1 MTWRSVLMPKP
12 KPFIARLAV
21 IAGIL
26 PIVGW
31 LGGSYWLL
39 DLFNHFQWQ
48 YAGALAIAVICLG
61 CWKAWRLA
69 LLTALFLAVPLV
81 RLAEPSLPSL
91 HKPAIGASLR
101 FASFNVLTANE
112 RYADAVSWIRETDPD
127 VIFLPEVD
135 EVWAEHLKPL
145 LASHPHAVEHIVEG
159 NFGFA
164 CYSKLP
170 ILKQEIIPCGE
181 MELPLLKL
189 RLQGPQGEFTFFGAH
204 PVPPATEFWANERDA
219 FLLIIAEQV
228 KAEPGAVVL
237 AGDLNATIWSRA
249 MKPLFAAGL
258 QGRSVSPTWERG
270 NPLLAT
276 PIDHLLYRGP
286 LDKPQSDGLKRRWV
300 GPDLGSDHRP
310 VVAEIA
316 W

>member
-1 MTWRSVLMPKP
+1 MARRFFRIPNQGS
-12 KPFIARLAV
+12 IARLAV
-21 IAGIL
+21 FAGVFPL
-26 PIVGW
+26 LGW

-39 DLFNHFQWQ
+39 DLFNHFQHQ
-48 YAGALAIAVICLG
+48 YAAFIGFCLVILLCR
-61 CWKAWRLA
+61 KAWRPA
-69 LLTALFLAVPLV
+69 IVVAVVFMLPLV
-81 RLAEPSLPSL
+81 RIGGCLM
-91 HKPAIGASLR
+91 PAKEEAGASSLR
-101 FASFNVLTANE
+101 FASFNVLTSNT
-112 RYADAVSWIRETDPD
+112 RYADAVAWVRATDPD

-135 EVWAEHLKPL
+135 EEWAAELKPL

-170 ILKQEIIPCGE
+170 ILKQEIIPCGQ

-189 RLQGPQGEFTFFGAH
+189 RLQGAEGEFTFFGAH
-204 PVPPATEFWANERDA
+204 PVPPATEFWAKDRDA
-219 FLLIIAEQV
+219 FLKVIADQV
-228 KAEPGAVVL
+228 QAEPGPVVL
-237 AGDLNATIWSRA
+237 AGDLNATAWSHG

-258 QGRSVSPTWERG
+258 RGASVSPTWMRG
-270 NPLLAT
+270 SLVFAV

-286 LDKPQSDGLKRRWV
+286 REKPHAAKCGKHWV

-310 VVAEIA
+310 VVSQIA

>member
-1 MTWRSVLMPKP
+1 MIV
-12 KPFIARLAV
+12 RLAV
-21 IAGIL
+21 LAGIFPL
-26 PIVGW
+26 VGW

-39 DLFNHFQWQ
+39 DLFNHFQLQ
-48 YAGALAIAVICLG
+48 YAAFIGFCLVILLYL
-61 CWKAWRLA
+61 KAWRLA
-69 LLTALFLAVPLV
+69 LVVAVVLMLPAV
-81 RLAEPSLPSL
+81 R
-91 HKPAIGASLR
+91 IGASLWPAKEEAGGTTLR
-101 FASFNVLTANE
+101 IANFNVLTSNT
-112 RYADAVSWIRETDPD
+112 RYADALAWIRATDPD

-135 EVWAEHLKPL
+135 EVWAAELKSL
-145 LASHPHAVEHIVEG
+145 LASHPHAVEHLVEG

-170 ILKQEIIPCGE
+170 ILKQEIIPGGE

-189 RLQGPQGEFTFFGAH
+189 RLQGRTGEFAFFGAH
-204 PVPPATEFWANERDA
+204 PVPPATEFWAKDRDT
-219 FLLIIAEQV
+219 FLKVIADQV
-228 KAEPGAVVL
+228 QAEDGPSIL
-237 AGDLNATIWSRA
+237 AGDLNATPWSHG

-258 QGRSVSPTWERG
+258 RGPSVSPTWQRG
-270 NPLLAT
+270 TFIFAI

-286 LDKPQSDGLKRRWV
+286 KANAQAARCQKHWV